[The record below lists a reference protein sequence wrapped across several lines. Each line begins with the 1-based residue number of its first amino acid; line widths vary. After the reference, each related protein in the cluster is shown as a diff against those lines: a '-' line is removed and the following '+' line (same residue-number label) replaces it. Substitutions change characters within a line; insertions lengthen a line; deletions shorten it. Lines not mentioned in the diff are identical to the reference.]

1 MTEWEL
7 EKLVIEELKR
17 NGYPTEAIVLEWGNK
32 NVHID
37 LVVVDTNAQIPLM
50 LIECK
55 TVPNSHSM
63 EAAANQLRRYMDT
76 LDYPVKAFAAF
87 PVANDKLEFY
97 DFTKKTNSCKV
108 LTSECKPTN
117 LPSYAEIRTGVESK
131 YINAQKK
138 RKRRYINGLKLF
150 CWGIIPALTIA
161 LFILDALSLYSL
173 TTERLI
179 LFGILALSL
188 LLPFFGEIKVG
199 EITLSNKRK
208 DEKKQCPNKPQ
219 T

>member
-7 EKLVIEELKR
+7 ERLIIEKLTR
-17 NGYPTEAIVLEWGNK
+17 RGYPEETIVPGLKIK
-32 NVHID
+32 NANID
-37 LVVVDTNAQIPLM
+37 IAVVDQNTQIPLM

-55 TVPNSHSM
+55 TIPNPRSV
-63 EAAANQLRRYMDT
+63 EAASNQLKRYMDT

-87 PVANDKLEFY
+87 PGANDRVEFY
-97 DFTKKTNSCKV
+97 DLTKKTNDS
-108 LTSECKPTN
+108 TIPISECGPTE
-117 LPSYAEIRTGVESK
+117 LPSYKEIRTGAESK

-138 RKRRYINGLKLF
+138 QKRRYINGLKLF
-150 CWGIIPALTIA
+150 CWGIIPTLIFA
-161 LFILDALSLYSL
+161 LFILDALSLYPL

-199 EITLSNKRK
+199 EITLSNKKK
-208 DEKKQCPNKPQ
+208 DEEK
-219 T
+219 

>member
-17 NGYPTEAIVLEWGNK
+17 NGYPSEVIVPEWKSK
-32 NVHID
+32 NARID
-37 LVVVDTNAQIPLM
+37 IVVVDQNTQIPLL

-55 TVPNSHSM
+55 TISNPCSVETVS
-63 EAAANQLRRYMDT
+63 NQLKRYMDT

-87 PVANDKLEFY
+87 PGTNDRVEFY
-97 DFTKKTNSCKV
+97 D
-108 LTSECKPTN
+108 LTQKMNDSAIPISECRADK
-117 LPSYAEIRTGVESK
+117 LPSYKEIRIGAESK

-138 RKRRYINGLKLF
+138 QKRRYINGLKLF

-161 LFILDALSLYSL
+161 LFILDALSLYPL

-179 LFGILALSL
+179 LFSILALSL

-199 EITLSNKRK
+199 EITLSNKK
-208 DEKKQCPNKPQ
+208 KDDEK
-219 T
+219 